1 MDYQLSN
8 SSSDEEFWDL
18 ANSSSDE
25 ELLNSQ
31 IRALQEEKG
40 RRRRRGSITG
50 RLYKDRERLQGHQR
64 LFKDYFSENPIH
76 GEDIFRRRF
85 RMHRALFLR
94 IVDGVTD
101 HDSYFVQ
108 KRDGASRLGLS
119 SLQKCTAA
127 MRMLAYGVG
136 ADVVDDYIRIGE
148 STAIEALRRFVQ
160 AVIDVFGAQYLR
172 RPTAEDICILLSI
185 GESRGFRGMLG
196 SIDCM
201 HWKWKNCPVAWKGMF
216 SRGDHCEP
224 SLILEAVAAKDLW
237 IWHSFFGLPGSHND
251 INVLE
256 HSPLFADLREGRAPP
271 VNFRVND
278 HDYKMGYYL
287 ADGIYPSWSTFVK
300 TIPCPQGEKAKN
312 FAKAQEGC
320 RKDVERAFG
329 VLQAHFAIVKGPAR
343 FWDRETLQKIMKA
356 CVIMHNMIIEDE
368 RAERIAANDHE
379 ILARQYVEPDEQFED
394 LLVSRNHTI
403 DFEEFISN
411 HLAIRDRG
419 THSMLQADL
428 VEHLWQLHVARTNT

>member
-25 ELLNSQ
+25 ELFNLQ

-40 RRRRRGSITG
+40 RRRRRDFITG

-76 GEDIFRRRF
+76 GEDIFQRRF
-85 RMHRALFLR
+85 RMHRALFIR

-101 HDSYFVQ
+101 YDSYFVQ

-119 SLQKCTAA
+119 SLQKCTTT

-136 ADVVDDYIRIGE
+136 ADAVDDYIRIGE

-172 RPTAEDICILLSI
+172 RPTAEDICRLLSI
-185 GESRGFRGMLG
+185 GECCEFRGML
-196 SIDCM
+196 
-201 HWKWKNCPVAWKGMF
+201 
-216 SRGDHCEP
+216 
-224 SLILEAVAAKDLW
+224 
-237 IWHSFFGLPGSHND
+237 
-251 INVLE
+251 
-256 HSPLFADLREGRAPP
+256 GRAPP

-329 VLQAHFAIVKGPAR
+329 VLQTRFAIVKGPAR

-368 RAERIAANDHE
+368 HAERIA
-379 ILARQYVEPDEQFED
+379 D
-394 LLVSRNHTI
+394 LQPMIMKFLQGSVLNRM
-403 DFEEFISN
+403 SN
-411 HLAIRDRG
+411 LKIC
-419 THSMLQADL
+419 
-428 VEHLWQLHVARTNT
+428 